1 MTDKVAG
8 PDGSVSSEVLG
19 PLLAEANMD
28 ALKAV
33 AHQAGLD
40 GIDLHALARVLD
52 AAQRIAAADE
62 RQRCAA
68 YLAKQARLLLPAN
81 GVARAKL
88 ESCAAVLG
96 LGLVEWA

>member
-1 MTDKVAG
+1 M
-8 PDGSVSSEVLG
+8 
-19 PLLAEANMD
+19 LAEANMD

-68 YLAKQARLLLPAN
+68 YLAKQARLLAAN